1 MEEVMVVLGGG
12 EHPSGKCGC
21 VKYEAPILNPQN
33 LSITT
38 CIVVYL

>member
-12 EHPSGKCGC
+12 EYLSGKCGC
-21 VKYEAPILNPQN
+21 CKYEDPSLDPQN